1 MNLGKISKSK
11 YFNSKLL
18 YSITLFSLVAIIAYL
33 SFAFSHNSFIIA
45 GKVFIDGNR
54 NGKADN
60 YELGV
65 ADVLITDGCKLVR
78 TDEKGSFSFQSENA
92 KFVWISLPPD
102 LKAGEN
108 YFYLIDSQRK
118 NYDFPV
124 TKEIVQ
130 PEVEK
135 TLIFMADLHLI
146 DNPFVKESLQKIS
159 NRINQ
164 LKPEAIFLLGDL
176 VHEGYKC
183 EQAEAEKKFNLAN
196 SFRKKLPAS
205 SYCVLGNNDVF
216 GWYIPE
222 LNESTSPLYGK
233 KMFEHYIGPR
243 YYSVNVAGFH
253 LIALDDIQGK
263 QVKNI
268 RKYFGW
274 IDEPQLKW
282 LQEDLKNVPHDNH
295 IVILTH
301 IPLVTSFY
309 SFIGVINKAIIENS
323 LDYQGRNASGLF
335 VANFDQLA
343 ALLKSYNKITFI
355 AGHFHLFER
364 GCFEGKNRQIN
375 YFICGSISSEYW
387 KGIIKNLQYLPT
399 SFSPGMMVATCKNND
414 FSNVEY
420 ENFDYFNNSSRK
432 ADEQKRKEILQ
443 K

>member
-1 MNLGKISKSK
+1 MNSSKIIKSK
-11 YFNSKLL
+11 YFSSKSL
-18 YSITLFSLVAIIAYL
+18 YIITLFSLVIIVAYL
-33 SFAFSHNSFIIA
+33 PFAFSRNSIIIT
-45 GKVFIDGNR
+45 GKVFIDENR

-65 ADVLITDGCKLVR
+65 ADVLMTDGSKLVR
-78 TDEKGSFSFQSENA
+78 TNEKGLFSFQSENA
-92 KFVWISLPPD
+92 TFVWISLPPD
-102 LKAGEN
+102 LKAEKK
-108 YFYLIDSQRK
+108 YFYLIESQRK

-124 TKEIVQ
+124 RKEIVQ
-130 PEVEK
+130 PNVEK

-146 DNPFVKESLQKIS
+146 DNPFVKENLQKIN

-176 VHEGYKC
+176 VHEGYKS
-183 EQAEAEKKFNLAN
+183 EQAEAEKKFDLAN

-205 SYCVLGNNDVF
+205 TYCVLGNNDVF
-216 GWYIPE
+216 GWHIPE

-243 YYSVNVAGFH
+243 YYSVNIIGFH
-253 LIALDDIQGK
+253 FIVLDDIQGK
-263 QVKNI
+263 QMKNI
-268 RKYFGW
+268 RKYLGW

-309 SFIGVINKAIIENS
+309 SFVGVINKAIVENS
-323 LDYQGRNASGLF
+323 MDYQGRNASGLF

-343 ALLKSYNKITFI
+343 ALLIPYNKITFI
-355 AGHFHLFER
+355 AGHFHLFEK
-364 GCFEGKNRQIN
+364 GCFEGINRRIN

-387 KGIIKNLQYLPT
+387 KGNIKNLQYLPT
-399 SFSPGMMVATCKNND
+399 SFSPGMMVANCKNSD
-414 FSNVEY
+414 FNNVEF
-420 ENFDYFNNSSRK
+420 ENFDFFNKASKK
-432 ADEQKRKEILQ
+432 ADE
-443 K
+443 